1 MTNPSPGPADPL
13 PQSPSPQSRTAQSP
27 SPQSRTARVPFGRE
41 VLPAEDGL
49 PDDDPPPRVPVL
61 IAGGGP
67 VGLAAATELN
77 LHGIACAVLEPRQE
91 VTWLRPRAKTV
102 SARTMEHFRRWGLA
116 NTIRERAPLPV
127 SWSQDIVFCTTLT
140 GREITRFHD
149 AFGLGL
155 AGGGLVA
162 EPGQQAPQPLIEE
175 VLREAVREAHYPS
188 LFPGWRVT
196 GLAQDGEEVRV
207 AAEDANGRRATI
219 AAEYVIGCDGAR
231 SVVREAIGARF
242 EGNSGGKRSVNVTFR
257 APGLAHLVP
266 HGPAVQYWVLNPAQG
281 GLIGRL
287 DLADTW
293 WCIANGVGQTAGEAH
308 AAAIVHAMTG
318 TDLPIEVLATD
329 AWTARMQL
337 ADRYGRGRVFIAGDA
352 AHQNPPYGGHG
363 FNTGIGDAVNL
374 GWKLAAVLNRWAPT
388 ALLDTYHSERR
399 PVGAETIAEASR
411 NMSTLAPELADPR
424 LMGTDEEFAAV
435 LPSVREAVQRTK
447 HREFHSLD
455 LVLGYAYPDSPL
467 TVNGAG
473 ERLPHRWIG
482 PGDSL
487 YDHLGNGLTLIRCDY
502 PGYGAADGG
511 LVAVARALA
520 IPLTV
525 LDLTGDGWAEHFGA
539 GMVLVRPD
547 QHVSWLGDR
556 IDDALKLL
564 RAAVGW

>member
-1 MTNPSPGPADPL
+1 MTSPSPGPGGHP
-13 PQSPSPQSRTAQSP
+13 
-27 SPQSRTARVPFGRE
+27 ARAPAHIPREVPFGRE
-41 VLPAEDGL
+41 VLPSEDGL
-49 PDDDPPPRVPVL
+49 PDDAPPPRIPVL

-67 VGLAAATELN
+67 VGLAAAMELN
-77 LHGIACAVLEPRQE
+77 LHGIASAVLEPRQE

-116 NTIRERAPLPV
+116 NTIRARAPLPV

-196 GLAQDGEEVRV
+196 GLTQDGEEVRV
-207 AAEDANGRRATI
+207 TAEDTAGRRTTI

-231 SVVREAIGARF
+231 SVVREAIGAGL
-242 EGNSGGKRSVNVTFR
+242 EGSTDGKRSVNVTFR

-266 HGPAVQYWVLNPAQG
+266 YGPAVQYWVLNPAQG
-281 GLIGRL
+281 GLMGRL

-293 WCIANGVGQTAGEAH
+293 WCIANGVGRAAGEAR
-308 AAAIVHAMTG
+308 AASIVHAMTG
-318 TDLPIEVLATD
+318 TDEPVEVLATD

-337 ADRYGRGRVFIAGDA
+337 AGGYRRGRMFIAGDA

-374 GWKLAAVLNRWAPT
+374 GWKLAAVLNRWAPAT
-388 ALLDTYHSERR
+388 LLATYQAERR
-399 PVGAETIAEASR
+399 PVAAETIAEAAR
-411 NMSTLAPELADPR
+411 NMSTLATELADPR

-455 LVLGYAYPDSPL
+455 LVLGYAYRDSPL

-473 ERLPHRWIG
+473 QRLPHRWIG

-487 YDHLGNGLTLIRCDY
+487 YDHLGNGLTLIRCDF

-520 IPLTV
+520 VPLTV
-525 LDLTGDGWAEHFGA
+525 LDLKGDGWAEHFGA
-539 GMVLVRPD
+539 SMVLVRPD